1 MDARELLLEAALKVY
16 AEHGTRGATTRRI
29 AHAAG
34 VNEVTLFRHFGSKE
48 TLLREALSVS
58 PRAIAFIDIKLPETP
73 VDPEAELTEFCRHHH
88 QVLHQSR
95 SVIRKCMGEF
105 EEHPETSRAACQ
117 LPVVIANALQTYLLR
132 LRADGLA
139 RAEFSPVAA
148 SAMLMG
154 TLFNDAMGRDCMPE
168 RFPYSEREAIRHYV
182 ALFLQAIG
190 VAPAKA
196 ARRARD
202 TRAERAAAPGA
213 AAKAPVPVPVAARRT
228 KSSASRG

>member
-1 MDARELLLEAALKVY
+1 MDARELLLDAALKVF

-48 TLLREALSVS
+48 GLLREALEKS
-58 PRAIAFIDIKLPETP
+58 PRAQAFIDTRLPETP

-88 QVLHQSR
+88 RALHESR
-95 SVIRKCMGEF
+95 SIIRKCMGEF
-105 EEHPETSRAACQ
+105 EEHPETTRHACQ
-117 LPVVIANALQTYLLR
+117 LPVMIANALQTYLQR
-132 LRADGLA
+132 LRAAGLA
-139 RAEFSPVAA
+139 RGDWNPRAA

-168 RFPYSEREAIRHYV
+168 RFPYSDREGITQYV

-190 VAPAKA
+190 A
-196 ARRARD
+196 
-202 TRAERAAAPGA
+202 RAAAAQPRPGRAGA
-213 AAKAPVPVPVAARRT
+213 ASRAAGTLMASKTPRAGRAKVP
-228 KSSASRG
+228 ASR